1 MSDKSYLRRV
11 REMLPRQRF
20 VYYMNERYDIKIK
33 RDEGVPRELWTAD
46 PILREY
52 KFTNVKRAWDYTS
65 RWLQESWY
73 DPHGRK
79 KWAGMIAAFA
89 RFFPY
94 VPTLEAVGLP
104 QDNPKFLLT
113 TNIRRWFARSK
124 KVLADRQDRKIK
136 IFSSAYI
143 IGGIGSARKSD
154 YVIDHFLTPVLE
166 EGVLLKSWDSALDLH
181 ERLKEFDGW
190 GDFMTQEVVLDLME
204 TFVLA
209 GIPAEQ
215 RREYGFAGPGA
226 IRGLNRIFGRSVDA
240 HYHRNTARMEMKML
254 WGFLKD
260 KDDLHKYLRQSLTV
274 HDVEFNLCEFD
285 KYNRALFG
293 EGTPKQKFVPRSDN
307 TQGDLL

>member
-11 REMLPRQRF
+11 RELQPRQRF

-33 RDEGVPRELWTAD
+33 RDEGVPRELWTGD
-46 PILREY
+46 PILREF

-65 RWLQESWY
+65 RWLQEHWY
-73 DPHGRK
+73 DPYGSSAT
-79 KWAGMIAAFA
+79 AGMMAAFA

-94 VPTLEAVGLP
+94 VPTLEAVSVP
-104 QDNPKFLLT
+104 DTKFST
-113 TNIRRWFARSK
+113 IANVRGWFRKAK
-124 KVLADRQDRKIK
+124 KILADRQDRGIK

-166 EGVLLKSWDSALDLH
+166 SEVLLKSWDSALDLH
-181 ERLKEFDGW
+181 NRLTEFDGW
-190 GDFMTQEVVLDLME
+190 GDFMTQEVVLDLMQ

-209 GIPAEQ
+209 DILASEK
-215 RREYGFAGPGA
+215 REYGWAGPGA
-226 IRGLNRIFGRSVDA
+226 IRGLNRVYGREVSA
-240 HYHRNTARMEMKML
+240 GLNRSTARMEMKML
-254 WGFLKD
+254 WSYLKN
-260 KDDLHKYLRQSLTV
+260 DDELHPVLKRSLTV

-285 KYNRALFG
+285 KYNRALLG
-293 EGTPKQKFVPRSDN
+293 EGKPKQKFIPRSDN